1 MTYRG
6 ALEIT
11 EDLFAAK
18 VAGDTELVET
28 LTTELEAFTGMDATE
43 FISGMRR
50 LLAPKRQS

>member
-50 LLAPKRQS
+50 LLAPKRA

>member
-11 EDLFAAK
+11 EDLFAAQ

-28 LTTELEAFTGMDATE
+28 LTTELEALTGMNATE

-50 LLAPKRQS
+50 LLAPKGA